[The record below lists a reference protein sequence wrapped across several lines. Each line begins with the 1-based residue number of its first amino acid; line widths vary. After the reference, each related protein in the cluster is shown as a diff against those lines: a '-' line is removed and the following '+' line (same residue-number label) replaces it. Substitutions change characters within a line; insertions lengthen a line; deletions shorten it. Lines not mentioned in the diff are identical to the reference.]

1 MPELPEVQT
10 TTNGI
15 NKVAKGLVIKD
26 VWTDYGGAIHKG
38 KDHIK
43 NTDFFQK
50 IFKKVI
56 GKKILNTERK
66 GKNILIHLSHD
77 LTILIHMKM
86 TGHILYGTYKINK
99 IEFGKLQWVPAV
111 AGTPLSDPFNRFIH
125 FVITLS
131 NSKHLVMSDTR
142 KFAKVTLIETPKLH
156 ESSHLK
162 GLGPEPLEKDFT
174 WKLFKERLNKKP
186 NGRIKNTLM
195 MPEIIAGVGNIY
207 SDEALWASGI
217 HPETLVRNIPDDCM
231 KLLHKSVI
239 EVLKK
244 GIDFGGDS
252 MSDYRKIYG
261 EKGQFQ
267 GKHNA
272 YRKTGTKCARKNCK
286 GIITRKMVGGRSSH
300 FCSIHQKSPLK

>member
-15 NKVAKGLVIKD
+15 NKVSKGLIIKD

-43 NTDFFQK
+43 NKDFFQK

-56 GKKILNTERK
+56 DKTIIRAERK
-66 GKNILIHLSHD
+66 GKNILIHLSSD

-86 TGHILYGTYKINK
+86 TGHIM
-99 IEFGKLQWVPAV
+99 FGKYEYNKKTNSW
-111 AGTPLSDPFNRFIH
+111 TPTEDGPLRDPFNRFIH
-125 FVITLS
+125 FAITLS
-131 NSKHLVMSDTR
+131 NGKHLVMSDTR
-142 KFAKVTLIETPKLH
+142 KFAKVTLIETPKLS

-162 GLGPEPLEKDFT
+162 RLGPEPLEKDFT
-174 WKLFKERLNKKP
+174 RKLFKERLNKKP

-217 HPETLVRNIPDDCM
+217 HPETLVKNIPDDRM

-252 MSDYRKIYG
+252 MSDYRNIYG